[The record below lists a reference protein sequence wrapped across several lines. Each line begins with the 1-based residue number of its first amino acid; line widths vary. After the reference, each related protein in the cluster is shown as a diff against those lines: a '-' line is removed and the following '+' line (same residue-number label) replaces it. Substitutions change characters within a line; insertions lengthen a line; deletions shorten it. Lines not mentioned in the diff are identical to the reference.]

1 MALRPSG
8 TRHPRKKKLDVN
20 AERSLKGLTWSP
32 DAVVI
37 DWHDGLR
44 SEYPS
49 FWLRDNCP
57 QDRDAMNGQRL
68 VDIADL
74 PADPRISAVTS
85 DAGRLEVAWAG
96 ETRLATFDVAW
107 LAAHSPGAARS
118 RSVAP
123 RLWLDGAGLDT
134 RRDFAWGTPANLRAD
149 PRARY
154 EWLRRLVCE
163 GMAFLERVPSTYHA
177 ILDAVAF
184 AGRVIDTNYGV
195 VFDVRSVPQP
205 ENLAYSDLGLGLHTD
220 NPYREP
226 VPGFQALHCLAA
238 APDGGDNLFADGF
251 AIAKHL
257 RATRPEAFKVLTST
271 LVPFRYRAKD
281 AELYSERS
289 LIELDASGAVIAI
302 NYNNRSIA
310 PLTLPV
316 SELTKFY
323 GAYRAFGLELREPRY
338 SMRARLVDGELVVF
352 DNRRTL
358 HGRTAYVSAQHLR
371 HLQGCYLTR
380 DSVLS
385 ELGVLER
392 SVATEPAS

>member
-1 MALRPSG
+1 M
-8 TRHPRKKKLDVN
+8 N
-20 AERSLKGLTWSP
+20 AGRSLRNLTWTS
-32 DAVVI
+32 DAIVI
-37 DWHDGLR
+37 EWLDGAR

-49 FWLRDNCP
+49 IWLRDNCP
-57 QDRDAMNGQRL
+57 DDRDAKNGQRL

-74 PADPRISAVTS
+74 PADPHISAVTS
-85 DAGRLEVAWAG
+85 NAAQLHVSWKG
-96 ETRLATFDVAW
+96 ETQSATFAVAW
-107 LAAHSPGAARS
+107 LAAHSPGAARALS
-118 RSVAP
+118 TAP
-123 RLWLDGAGLDT
+123 RLWLEGASLDA
-134 RRDFAWGTPANLRAD
+134 RRDFVWGKPAELRAD
-149 PRARY
+149 PRARC

-163 GMAFLERVPSTYHA
+163 GMAFLESVPTTHHA
-177 ILDAVAF
+177 MLDALTFV
-184 AGRVIDTNYGV
+184 GRVIDTNYGV

-251 AIAKHL
+251 AIAEHL
-257 RATRPEAFKVLTST
+257 RARRPDLFPVLTST
-271 LVPFRYRAKD
+271 LVPFRYRSKD
-281 AELYSERS
+281 AELNSERP
-289 LIELDASGAVIAI
+289 LIELDAGDRVIAI

-310 PLTLPV
+310 PLTLPAA
-316 SELTKFY
+316 ELPKFY
-323 GAYRAFGLELREPRY
+323 GAYRAFALELREPRY
-338 SMRARLVDGELVVF
+338 SMPTKLVDGQLVVF

-358 HGRTAYVSAQHLR
+358 HGRTAYASAKYLR

-392 SVATEPAS
+392 SLPTMTAP